1 MGRGF
6 VAIMVQSISSIPG
19 LAAMP
24 FLAEGS
30 MPGGTDS
37 PLVPAA
43 IIGLCVVAAIATWL
57 ILPSKRE
64 NSVRGIGAAVLV
76 AVGLVFAGLL
86 VRWTV
91 DLGGMSVYFWAFA
104 AIAIFASFR
113 VITHT
118 KPVYSALYFVLTVFA
133 TGGLFV
139 LLWAE
144 FMAAALVLIY
154 AGAILITYVFV
165 IMLASEAS
173 SGTSGDSADV
183 VSPHD
188 AVSRDPFM
196 ASLTGFAVAGLL
208 IFVIFDTSHGAA
220 MAQTITA
227 PTTLTETTAGAK
239 PQATDANTLAS
250 TQALGLELI
259 DNQGINVQLAG
270 VILTLAMVG
279 AITLARRRII
289 VSDANRGIADTLIT
303 PGTPVDDNPHSI
315 PVYGTNNPRQ
325 KEYPEN

>member
-1 MGRGF
+1 
-6 VAIMVQSISSIPG
+6 MVQSISPMPG
-19 LAAMP
+19 LAAMQL
-24 FLAEGS
+24 LAEAS
-30 MPGGTDS
+30 PQHGGPATASS

-43 IIGLCVVAAIATWL
+43 IIGLCVAAAIATWL

-64 NSVRGIGAAVLV
+64 ASVRGIGAAVLL
-76 AVGLVFAGLL
+76 AIGLVFAGLL

-104 AIAIFASFR
+104 AIAVFASFK

-165 IMLASEAS
+165 IMLASEAT
-173 SGTSGDSADV
+173 SGTTGTAGDSEDV
-183 VSPHD
+183 LAPHD
-188 AVSRDPFM
+188 AVSRDPFL

-227 PTTLTETTAGAK
+227 PTTLTASSEGAK
-239 PQATDANTLAS
+239 PQAVDANTLAS
-250 TQALGLELI
+250 TQALGTELI
-259 DNQGINVQLAG
+259 DNQAINVQLAG

-289 VSDANRGIADTLIT
+289 VSDTSRGIADTLVT

-315 PVYGTNNPRQ
+315 PVYGTTNPRQ